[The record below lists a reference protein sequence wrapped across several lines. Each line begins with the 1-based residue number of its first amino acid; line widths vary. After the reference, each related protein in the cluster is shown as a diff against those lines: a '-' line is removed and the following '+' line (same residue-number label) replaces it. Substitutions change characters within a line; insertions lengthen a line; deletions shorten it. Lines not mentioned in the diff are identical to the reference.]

1 MTKNKSSKKIYFLLG
16 KIYVLLGLF
25 LLCIQGKAQVIYGT
39 KNYTEYHV
47 GRLPIIISVPH
58 GGLVAPVGIPD
69 RTCNSPTIDLDSRT
83 IELAKQIDTAL
94 FKLTGCHPHLIICN
108 LRRTKVDCNRNLADG
123 ACGNIE
129 AENAWTD
136 FHDFIDTAQ
145 VIAQKQYAGKV
156 LYIDL
161 HGHGKRPYRLELGYG
176 LSGAA
181 YNSTDSE
188 LNTASNIATSSIKN
202 LVNTNVSGSTHA
214 QLLRGP
220 NSLGTLFANAGFP
233 AVPSQQSPNTGGFPY
248 FNGGYNTFNYTSI
261 AAGNTVN
268 GLQIECDSTVRF
280 GYANRKKFADA
291 TALILEK
298 YFSIHQNFNLL
309 TNCGLTT
316 GINEDF
322 TLNGSSINIFPN
334 PVADLLQLSE
344 ENINGNFEIQIINTL
359 GEVVFK
365 TLNQNKLDVS
375 RLSSGL
381 YFVKLIDE
389 KQRFWTV
396 KMLKQ

>member
-1 MTKNKSSKKIYFLLG
+1 
-16 KIYVLLGLF
+16 
-25 LLCIQGKAQVIYGT
+25 
-39 KNYTEYHV
+39 
-47 GRLPIIISVPH
+47 LPIIISVPH
-58 GGLVAPVGIPD
+58 GGLVAPAGIPD

-108 LRRTKVDCNRNLADG
+108 LRRTKVDCNRNIADG

-129 AENAWTD
+129 AESAWTD

-161 HGHGKRPYRLELGYG
+161 HGHGKQPYRLELGYG
-176 LSGAA
+176 LSGGA
-181 YNSTDSE
+181 YNSADSE
-188 LNTASNIATSSIKN
+188 LNTASNIAASSIKN

-214 QLLRGP
+214 QLLRGS

-261 AAGNTVN
+261 VAGNTVN

-291 TALILEK
+291 TALIFEK

-322 TLNGSSINIFPN
+322 TLNGSFINIFPN
-334 PVADLLQLSE
+334 PVADFLQLSE
-344 ENINGNFEIQIINTL
+344 ENINGNFEIQIINVL

-389 KQRFWTV
+389 KQHFWTI